1 MNEEQKLRLELL
13 AACNYDIEAARKC
26 WDFVC
31 GDKDKKQESACDR
44 LTDGIYLINEYE
56 EIVPFDDK
64 EKVGN
69 GLITHIG
76 IVRGDHSVAIA
87 THDVSEYEI
96 TLTTGNDD
104 GKGHYIDNCMSA
116 VQDWNGQKNTE
127 HLQAVGLNSS
137 IQLKEGEYIPSLA
150 ELCLI
155 CLNQGDINEAMRFVG
170 GQEMKD
176 RYWSSTEHNASYE
189 WTLELNL
196 SYPSTLAK
204 KANSA
209 SVRTVKKFL

>member
-26 WDFVC
+26 WDFVY
-31 GDKDKKQESACDR
+31 GKAKKESACDR
-44 LTDGIYLINEYE
+44 LSDGIYLINDYG
-56 EIVPFDDK
+56 EIVPFDGK
-64 EKVGN
+64 ERVSN

-87 THDVSEYEI
+87 LHDVSEDEI
-96 TLTTGNDD
+96 TITKGKDD
-104 GKGHYIDNCMSA
+104 GKGHYIDNYLDA
-116 VQDWNGQKNTE
+116 VQDWNGQQNTE
-127 HLQAVGLNSS
+127 HLQAVGLNPS

-176 RYWSSTEHNASYE
+176 MYWSSTEHTVSYE
-189 WTLELNL
+189 WALEFSLG
-196 SYPSTLAK
+196 YPSTISK